1 MPDLSVSLFGPP
13 RITRGNEQINIQRR
27 KDLGLLIYLVV
38 TSQPHSR
45 DTLATLLWQDQNQ
58 ADARSNLRKSLSRL
72 KSLVGEAA
80 IVMSQEQ
87 VRLNPNLSVDLD
99 ILRFQQHIQQVKKHG
114 HLRRESGSNLCAECQ
129 SALQA
134 AVALYTADFLEAFS
148 LSDSSAFEEW
158 QFFQSENLR
167 QNLAEALE
175 HLIHHFTHTGDY
187 QTGIEYGRRW
197 LALDRFHEAAHRQL
211 MILYALNEQ
220 PAAAI
225 RQFEECARILKEELG
240 LQPEAYTL
248 EIYEAMRHK
257 KIHELS
263 KISKDAQ
270 APPGYEQSLEK
281 PSAARPGII
290 HNLPAHATPF
300 VARENELKE
309 TTRRLKEPFCRL
321 LTLLG
326 PGGSGKTRLAVQ
338 IARSLATDFD
348 ERFRDGIWF
357 VSLAPLT
364 DPRSIVGAITEALQI
379 SGVIKGVDTRE
390 KLLSH
395 LRGRRILLVL
405 DNFEHLLGAES
416 INLVSDILNVAPQ
429 GQILIT
435 SRERLNIE
443 GEYVF
448 QVEGLEIPAE
458 VTPLSEPGPES
469 VPRVFG
475 AVQLFEQCARRIQPS
490 FKITQRNSTPIS
502 RICRNVQGMP
512 LGIELAAT
520 WLQVLSPEEISR
532 EIERSLDFLESNWRD
547 LPDRQRSLRAVFD
560 SSWALLDKQSR
571 PILKALSIF
580 RTSFTREAAQAVAGA
595 SIRALLDL
603 ANKSWIQRT
612 SRGRY
617 QIHELL
623 RQYVFEK
630 LQKEQASFGQVQ
642 KQYGEYYADFSFSI
656 WQMLK
661 GTDPA
666 RAFLEAE
673 NEFENMRATWMWLVS
688 NNRLETAVGRML
700 PILFHYCEVR
710 SKVPELLHLVEAGLH
725 AVDSFED
732 KSQHKVETILRTV
745 QGAFSVDGF
754 SMRLS
759 VNEAIFPSNIE
770 TIQRAWSLAHSEIK
784 FEELGFWG
792 ILLAFIYGRRMRLED
807 GLSQLETMISHFQR
821 QDASWELANAYL
833 HVIRLL
839 IINKAEPLKQEH
851 ALVEYLS
858 RALELFSSLRDR
870 INVAHTLIQWGEL
883 KFYQQDLKGAIQ
895 HWEEARS
902 TLLTIGEWGMATE
915 ILWGIAELYLQLGF
929 FQKAFDSLRQV
940 ANTFLEHG
948 EIQRA
953 VGALSKESFEKVRY
967 GDLSDALSIRQ
978 RCLTMLEETGLEYQF
993 AWNYW
998 EMGEIIRVS
1007 GNLNEAS
1014 TWFERSRPIFES
1026 FDDRIGRSFYYRGMG
1041 EVAFAH
1047 KDYRLAQ
1054 DNFAKSAELAGSAKH
1069 TWMLIYA
1076 LNGLGKTQVA
1086 LRNLELAR
1094 QHFEEAL
1101 ELASRVKDKGIAL
1114 VVIAG
1119 VAELLISLGQAQEA
1133 IELGSMVENHFASW
1147 HETKH
1152 QMSALLSTLK
1162 KSTTAEIFRQA
1173 QKRGRS
1179 LDLWETVDRLVLA
1192 LKRRGNT
1199 AHNLPVK
1206 KGPRRRMP
1214 GS

>member
-1 MPDLSVSLFGPP
+1 VYNDYVPDLSVSLFGLPQ
-13 RITRGNEQINIQRR
+13 IQRGNEQISVQRR
-27 KDLGLLIYLVV
+27 KDLALLIYLVV

-72 KSLVGEAA
+72 KSLLGEAS

-87 VRLNPNLSVDLD
+87 VRFNPNLSVDLD

-114 HLRRESGSNLCAECQ
+114 HLRGDSGPNLCAECQ

-134 AVALYTADFLEAFS
+134 AVALYKADFLQAFS

-167 QNLAEALE
+167 QSLAEALE
-175 HLIHHFTHTGDY
+175 HLIHQFTYTGDY
-187 QTGIEYGRRW
+187 QTGIECGRRW

-211 MILYALNEQ
+211 MILYALNNQ
-220 PAAAI
+220 QAAAI

-240 LQPEAYTL
+240 VQPETDTL
-248 EIYEAMRHK
+248 KVYEAIRHK
-257 KIHELS
+257 KIHELL
-263 KISKDAQ
+263 KISKDPQ
-270 APPGYEQSLEK
+270 APLGYEQSLEK
-281 PSAARPGII
+281 PSAVRPRII
-290 HNLPAHATPF
+290 HNLPAHTTPF
-300 VARENELKE
+300 VARENDLKE
-309 TTRRLKEPFCRL
+309 TARLLKEPFCRL

-338 IARSLATDFD
+338 IARSVATDFD
-348 ERFRDGIWF
+348 ERFKDGIWF

-364 DPRSIVGAITEALQI
+364 DSRSIAGAITEVLQI
-379 SGVIKGVDTRE
+379 SGVLKGVDSRE

-395 LRGRRILLVL
+395 LHGRRILLIL

-416 INLVSDILNVAPQ
+416 IKLVSDILNVAPH

-458 VTPLSEPGPES
+458 VTPLSEPGAEP

-475 AVQLFEQCARRIQPS
+475 AVQLFEQCARRVQPS
-490 FKITQRNSTPIS
+490 FKITKQNFIPIS

-532 EIERSLDFLESNWRD
+532 EIERSLDFLESSWRD

-560 SSWALLDKQSR
+560 SSWALLEKQSR

-595 SIRALLDL
+595 STRALLDL

-630 LQKEQASFGQVQ
+630 LQNEQASFNQVQ

-661 GTDPA
+661 GADPA
-666 RAFLEAE
+666 RAFTEAE
-673 NEFENMRATWMWLVS
+673 NEFENMRTAWLWLVS
-688 NNRLETAVGRML
+688 NNSLETAVERML
-700 PILFHYCEVR
+700 PILFHYSEVR
-710 SKVPELLHLVEAGLH
+710 SKVPELLNLVEAGLN
-725 AVDSFED
+725 AVESFKDE
-732 KSQHKVETILRTV
+732 SRHKVETILRTV

-759 VNEAIFPSNIE
+759 VNEAIFPSNMA
-770 TIQRAWSLAHSEIK
+770 TIQRAWGLAHNEIK
-784 FEELGFWG
+784 FEDLGFWG
-792 ILLAFIYGRRMRLED
+792 NMLAFIYGRLMKLED
-807 GLSQLETMISHFQR
+807 GLSQLEAMISHFQR
-821 QDASWELANAYL
+821 QGASWELANAYL
-833 HVIRLL
+833 HLIRLL
-839 IINKAEPLKQEH
+839 IISRAEVLNQEQ

-883 KFYQQDLKGAIQ
+883 KFYQQDLKGAIRQ
-895 HWEEARS
+895 WEEARS
-902 TLLTIGEWGMATE
+902 TLVTIGEWAMATD
-915 ILWGIAELYLQLGF
+915 ILWGISELYLQLGL
-929 FQKAFDSLRQV
+929 FQESFDSLRQV

-948 EIQRA
+948 LVQRA

-967 GDLSDALSIRQ
+967 GDLSDALSLRQ

-1007 GNLNEAS
+1007 GNLNDAS
-1014 TWFERSRPIFES
+1014 IWFERSRPIFEN
-1026 FDDRIGRSFYYRGMG
+1026 FGDRIGNSFYYRGIG
-1041 EVAFAH
+1041 DVALAR
-1047 KDYRLAQ
+1047 KDYQLAQ
-1054 DNFAKSAELAGSAKH
+1054 ENFVKSADLARAAKH

-1086 LRNLELAR
+1086 LQNLDLAGR
-1094 QHFEEAL
+1094 HFNEAL
-1101 ELASRVKDKGIAL
+1101 ELSSRVKDKGIAL
-1114 VVIAG
+1114 VVMAG
-1119 VAELLISLGQAQEA
+1119 VAELLTSLGQAQEA

-1147 HETKH
+1147 RETKH
-1152 QMSALLSTLK
+1152 QMSALLSSLK
-1162 KSTTAEIFRQA
+1162 KSTPAENYRQA
-1173 QKRGRS
+1173 QKKGRS
-1179 LDLWETVDRLVLA
+1179 LDLWKTVDRLVLA
-1192 LKRRGNT
+1192 LERRGNIV
-1199 AHNLPVK
+1199 HNLPMK
-1206 KGPRRRMP
+1206 KGH
-1214 GS
+1214 

>member
-1 MPDLSVSLFGPP
+1 MAGLSVTLFGPP
-13 RITRGNEQINIQRR
+13 QIKRGNEQISIQRR
-27 KDLGLLIYLVV
+27 KDLALLIYLIV

-72 KSLVGEAA
+72 NIVLGEAS
-80 IVMSQEQ
+80 IVASREQ
-87 VRLNPNLSVDLD
+87 VRLNPNLSIDLD
-99 ILRFQQHIQQVKKHG
+99 IMRFQQYIQQVKKHG
-114 HLRRESGSNLCAECQ
+114 HVRGDTGPHLCAECQ
-129 SALQA
+129 RALQA
-134 AVALYTADFLEAFS
+134 VVDLYKADFLQAFN
-148 LSDSSAFEEW
+148 LPDSSAFEEW

-175 HLIHHFTHTGDY
+175 HLIHQLTYTAEY
-187 QTGIEYGRRW
+187 STAIEYGRRW
-197 LALDRFHEAAHRQL
+197 LALDKFHELAHKQL
-211 MILYALNEQ
+211 MILYALNDQ
-220 PAAAI
+220 QAAAI
-225 RQFEECARILKEELG
+225 RQFEECTRILKEELG
-240 LQPEAYTL
+240 AQPETETL
-248 EIYEAMRHK
+248 KVYEAIRHK
-257 KIHELS
+257 KIHELF
-263 KISKDAQ
+263 KISKETQ
-270 APPGYEQSLEK
+270 APLGYEQNVEK
-281 PSAARPGII
+281 ASAVRPKII
-290 HNLPAHATPF
+290 HNLPAHTTPF

-309 TTRRLKEPFCRL
+309 TARLLKEPFCHL
-321 LTLLG
+321 MTLLG

-338 IARSLATDFD
+338 IARSVATDFD
-348 ERFRDGIWF
+348 ERFKDGIWF

-364 DPRSIVGAITEALQI
+364 DSRSIAGAITEVLQI
-379 SGVIKGVDTRE
+379 SGVLKGGDTRE

-395 LRGRRILLVL
+395 LYGRRILLVL
-405 DNFEHLLGAES
+405 DNFEHLLDAES
-416 INLVSDILNVAPQ
+416 IKLVSDILNVAPH
-429 GQILIT
+429 GQILVT

-458 VTPLSEPGPES
+458 VTPLSEPGAEP

-475 AVQLFEQCARRIQPS
+475 AVQLFEQCARRVQPS
-490 FKITQRNSTPIS
+490 FKITKQNFIPIS

-532 EIERSLDFLESNWRD
+532 EIERSLDFLESSWRD

-560 SSWALLDKQSR
+560 SSWSLLDKQSR

-595 SIRALLDL
+595 STRALLDL

-630 LQKEQASFGQVQ
+630 LQKEQASFNQVQ

-661 GTDPA
+661 GADPA
-666 RAFLEAE
+666 RAFTEAE
-673 NEFENMRATWMWLVS
+673 NEFENMRTAWLWLVS
-688 NNRLETAVGRML
+688 NNSLETAVERML
-700 PILFHYCEVR
+700 PILFHYSEVR
-710 SKVPELLHLVEAGLH
+710 SKVPELLNLVEAGLN
-725 AVDSFED
+725 AVESFKDE
-732 KSQHKVETILRTV
+732 SRNKVETILRTV
-745 QGAFSVDGF
+745 QGSFSVDGF

-759 VNEAIFPSNIE
+759 VNEAIFPSNMA
-770 TIQRAWSLAHSEIK
+770 TIQRAWVLAHNEIK
-784 FEELGFWG
+784 FEDLGFWG
-792 ILLAFIYGRRMRLED
+792 IMLAFIYGRLMKLED
-807 GLSQLETMISHFQR
+807 GLSQLEAMISHFQR
-821 QDASWELANAYL
+821 QGASWELANAYL
-833 HVIRLL
+833 HLIRLL
-839 IINKAEPLKQEH
+839 IISRAELLKQEH

-870 INVAHTLIQWGEL
+870 INVALTLIQWGEL

-895 HWEEARS
+895 QWEEARS
-902 TLLTIGEWGMATE
+902 TLLIIGEWAMATD
-915 ILWGIAELYLQLGF
+915 ILWGISELYLQLGF
-929 FQKAFDSLRQV
+929 FQKSFDSLRQV

-948 EIQRA
+948 LIQRA

-978 RCLTMLEETGLEYQF
+978 RCLTMLEETGLDYQF

-1007 GNLNEAS
+1007 GDLNEAS
-1014 TWFERSRPIFES
+1014 TWFERSRPIFEN
-1026 FDDRIGRSFYYRGMG
+1026 FGDRIGSSFYYRGIG
-1041 EVAFAH
+1041 DVALAR
-1047 KDYRLAQ
+1047 KDYQLAQ
-1054 DNFAKSAELAGSAKH
+1054 ENFVKSAELARAAKH

-1086 LRNLELAR
+1086 LQNLDLAGW
-1094 QHFEEAL
+1094 HFEEAL
-1101 ELASRVKDKGIAL
+1101 ELSRRVKDKGIAL
-1114 VVIAG
+1114 VVMAG
-1119 VAELLISLGQAQEA
+1119 VAVLLTGLGQPQGA

-1147 HETKH
+1147 RETKH
-1152 QMSALLSTLK
+1152 QMSALLSSLK
-1162 KSTTAEIFRQA
+1162 KSTTAENYRQA

-1192 LKRRGNT
+1192 LNKQGNT
-1199 AHNLPVK
+1199 ASNIPVK
-1206 KGPRRRMP
+1206 KGHRRRMP